1 MKGGMETMFTDFITD
16 ATALITAILGWVPD
30 IGELLLTVPILA
42 LSVVFW
48 IVGKCTGIFGSLLG
62 KA

>member
-1 MKGGMETMFTDFITD
+1 MEGMFTSFISD
-16 ATALITAILGWVPD
+16 ASTLITAVIGWIPD

>member
-1 MKGGMETMFTDFITD
+1 MFTDFITN
-16 ATALITAILGWVPD
+16 ASALITAILGWIPD

>member
-1 MKGGMETMFTDFITD
+1 MFTEFITD

>member
-1 MKGGMETMFTDFITD
+1 MFADFITN
-16 ATALITAILGWVPD
+16 ATELITAILGWVPD

-48 IVGKCTGIFGSLLG
+48 VVGKCTGIFGSLLG

>member
-1 MKGGMETMFTDFITD
+1 METMFSDFITN
-16 ATALITAILGWVPD
+16 ATELITAILGWVPD

-48 IVGKCTGIFGSLLG
+48 IVGKCTGLFVGS
-62 KA
+62 

>member
-1 MKGGMETMFTDFITD
+1 MFTTFIAD
-16 ATALITAILGWVPD
+16 ASTLITAVVGWVPD

-42 LSVVFW
+42 LSVTFW
-48 IVGKCTGIFGSLLG
+48 VIGKTTGIFGSLLG

>member
-1 MKGGMETMFTDFITD
+1 MFTVFITD
-16 ATALITAILGWVPD
+16 ATALITAVLGWIPD
-30 IGELLLTVPILA
+30 LGELLLTVPILA

-48 IVGKCTGIFGSLLG
+48 VIGKCTGIFGSLLG

>member
-1 MKGGMETMFTDFITD
+1 MEPTMFTSFISD
-16 ATALITAILGWVPD
+16 ASALITAVIGWIPD

-48 IVGKCTGIFGSLLG
+48 VVGKCTGIFGSLLG

>member
-1 MKGGMETMFTDFITD
+1 MFTDFIAD
-16 ATALITAILGWVPD
+16 ATVLITAVLGWVPD

-48 IVGKCTGIFGSLLG
+48 VVGKCTGIFGSLLG

>member
-1 MKGGMETMFTDFITD
+1 MFADFITN
-16 ATALITAILGWVPD
+16 ATELITAVLGWIPD

-48 IVGKCTGIFGSLLG
+48 CIGKCTGIFGSLLG

>member
-1 MKGGMETMFTDFITD
+1 MGTTMFTDFISN
-16 ATALITAILGWVPD
+16 ANALITAILGWIPD
-30 IGELLLTVPILA
+30 IGQLLLTVPILA

>member
-1 MKGGMETMFTDFITD
+1 MEDMFTDFVSN
-16 ATALITAILGWVPD
+16 ASELITAILGWVPD
-30 IGELLLTVPILA
+30 IGELRLTVPILA